1 MKNQYD
7 ELYDWLCD
15 NNSSWGFDAH
25 CKLIEKG
32 YLKVNMNLIVLMP
45 QRICTKTLYKKDF
58 NEEIKIY
65 DLKVPQGEIYTTD
78 KYKLEIIANFV
89 IYSHITKVKNYV
101 TYI

>member
-15 NNSSWGFDAH
+15 NNSSWGFDAN

-45 QRICTKTLYKKDF
+45 QRICTKTFSL
-58 NEEIKIY
+58 
-65 DLKVPQGEIYTTD
+65 
-78 KYKLEIIANFV
+78 
-89 IYSHITKVKNYV
+89 S
-101 TYI
+101 